1 MKLLLLNPVSA
12 IAKSKNPKEMK
23 ITIEI
28 LLIAWAV
35 IGLSIFILGKG
46 LLMQAR
52 VSSAVL
58 VFVLGTIATLFYGF
72 LLQLVMTNL
81 GGRGKFYQA
90 LTALTFPKF
99 QIAVGL
105 LTISVLM
112 QLGVVGIFLSAVA
125 GIIFVLMAL
134 STTYRA
140 VKDFFAV
147 DTITA
152 WLGISILIFGSV
164 ITFYILIIGSV
175 ASNPQF
181 LASLMQ
187 SRMLGY

>member
-1 MKLLLLNPVSA
+1 MKLLLLNPISA

-23 ITIEI
+23 TTIEI
-28 LLIAWAV
+28 LLIAWAI

-46 LLMQAR
+46 LVMQTR
-52 VSSAVL
+52 TISAVII
-58 VFVLGTIATLFYGF
+58 FVVGTIATIFYGF

-105 LTISVLM
+105 LIISILM
-112 QLGVVGIFLSAVA
+112 QLGIVGIFLSLIA
-125 GIIFVLMAL
+125 GLIFILMAV
-134 STTYRA
+134 STMYRA

-164 ITFYILIIGSV
+164 ITFYILTIGSV
-175 ASNPQF
+175 ASNPEF
-181 LASLMQ
+181 LASLLQ